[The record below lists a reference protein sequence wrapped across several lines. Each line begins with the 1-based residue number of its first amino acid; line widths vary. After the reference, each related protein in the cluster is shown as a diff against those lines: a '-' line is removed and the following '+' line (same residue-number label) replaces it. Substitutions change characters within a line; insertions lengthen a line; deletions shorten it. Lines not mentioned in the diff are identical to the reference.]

1 MKNFLHKLM
10 LLFRMEILKKLVY
23 KILFSIFIF
32 NSILYANNDLLES
45 QPEII
50 FETERLLDSQ
60 ENLEIQVD
68 FNKAVLHLKKGEY
81 EEAIKIFEKTAL
93 VIEVPS
99 LLNMGIAYYKLGD
112 TETAKSY
119 LNKIYEK
126 KSNLVNQTFSFI

>member
-1 MKNFLHKLM
+1 
-10 LLFRMEILKKLVY
+10 MEVFKKLVY
-23 KILFSIFIF
+23 KILFGIFIF

-99 LLNMGIAYYKLGD
+99 LLNMGIAYYKLKD

-126 KSNLVNQTFSFI
+126 KSNLVNQTFSFISACYYLY

>member
-1 MKNFLHKLM
+1 
-10 LLFRMEILKKLVY
+10 MEIFKKLVY
-23 KILFSIFIF
+23 KILFGIFIF

-126 KSNLVNQTFSFI
+126 NQIL